1 MLSIGELASR
11 IAALLSGQVDVMEDP
26 PTPDLDKLRAGPDTK
41 LVAQPKGNMEV
52 IAMHVDTPPF
62 DDVRVR
68 QAMKYAMD
76 REKMLQL
83 VAGGYGML
91 VNDIPISSILE
102 YALTDTPRKQD
113 IAKAKQLLKEAGQE
127 NLSVKLAVSDV
138 QARFIEIATV
148 YKEQAAEAGINV
160 ELDVRPADSYWD
172 VVWLKEPFYVSAYI
186 ARPTDAMLALLYL
199 SKADWNETN
208 WRKPEWD
215 DILTQARGT
224 LDYDKR
230 KALYQQVQQQLGEEG
245 GHLVPYMVQTLAATR
260 TNVADWIPSGTFYAN
275 FLTIDLTS

>member
-1 MLSIGELASR
+1 
-11 IAALLSGQVDVMEDP
+11 
-26 PTPDLDKLRAGPDTK
+26 
-41 LVAQPKGNMEV
+41 
-52 IAMHVDTPPF
+52 
-62 DDVRVR
+62 
-68 QAMKYAMD
+68 
-76 REKMLQL
+76 MLQL
-83 VAGGYGML
+83 VAGGYGVL

-102 YALTDTPRKQD
+102 YALTDEPRKQD
-113 IAKAKQLLKEAGQE
+113 IERAQQLLREAGHDDGL
-127 NLSVKLAVSDV
+127 NVKLAVSDV

-148 YKEQAAEAGINV
+148 YKEQAAEAGIEV

-199 SKADWNETN
+199 SNADWNETN

-215 DILTQARGT
+215 ALLTEARGT
-224 LDYDKR
+224 LDYDQR
-230 KALYQQVQQQLGEEG
+230 QALYQQAQNQLVEEG

-275 FLTIDLTS
+275 FLTIDFTS